1 MKLNPYRHYFLYAKN
16 HYKRDNVFE
25 DLKKIQC
32 DYVGCD
38 LGASITKADIIRVTS
53 RAIQPILMK
62 RYADPVEK
70 YQEFLFEYGKVYVG
84 HLQYEECSLPDAMIL
99 ANLGIMMSST
109 IDEIDGSLGKADLN
123 LLPKGGL

>member
-16 HYKRDNVFE
+16 HYKRTDVFE

-38 LGASITKADIIRVTS
+38 LSASIAKSDIIRVTT
-53 RAIQPILMK
+53 RAIQPILCK
-62 RYADPVEK
+62 RYPDPIEK
-70 YQEFLFEYGKVYVG
+70 YQEFLFEYGKVYLG
-84 HLQYEECSLPDAMIL
+84 NFQYEECQLSDAMIL

-109 IDEIDGSLGKADLN
+109 IDEIEGSLGEADFN
-123 LLPKGGL
+123 LLAKG